1 MGRHGYS
8 SNTKKGALYLR
19 DIVFHS
25 ELLLYT
31 ETHYMEHEKLE
42 GERVEGLL
50 ALELISWW
58 KSSVALWLCTSQTPM
73 VLVVLSA
80 YDIDTPHPH

>member
-1 MGRHGYS
+1 M
-8 SNTKKGALYLR
+8 
-19 DIVFHS
+19 D
-25 ELLLYT
+25 
-31 ETHYMEHEKLE
+31 HEKLE
-42 GERVEGLL
+42 GGRVEGLL

-73 VLVVLSA
+73 VLVLLSA